1 MDSIFVVIYLKLKKK
16 KIATGDY
23 RAKSHEIRSEDE
35 EEKKKMHYAGF
46 RRAVLLAESGTS
58 VLGSGRANEI
68 RYFTWCCSDE
78 NSVNELVS
86 RACAAIS
93 PGRRERERGRRV
105 TITSVR
111 PAAIGVCE
119 TSSN

>member
-1 MDSIFVVIYLKLKKK
+1 
-16 KIATGDY
+16 
-23 RAKSHEIRSEDE
+23 
-35 EEKKKMHYAGF
+35 MHYVGF
-46 RRAVLLAESGTS
+46 RRAVVLFAESGTS
-58 VLGSGRANEI
+58 VLGSGRTNEI
-68 RYFTWCCSDE
+68 RYFTWCYSDE

-93 PGRRERERGRRV
+93 SARATREEERVREREVGRV
-105 TITSVR
+105 TITSIR